1 MGNSIKKSSAAP
13 TVSQKNGCRNTVSSK
28 IWIVLFSRCDSM
40 DSKDRYTSSAM
51 KYLSALALALTLG
64 SSMLI
69 VQAQPVPPRGAGGL
83 TIEQIIDIRHPSN
96 AVWSPDGQRVA
107 FLSERAGIANIF
119 VANAA
124 AAPGAARPLTRFA
137 DGQGAGFFWSA
148 DSQRV
153 YFPRSGD
160 LWQVA
165 VSGGE
170 PSAVWSTPQ
179 GESGITP
186 SPDGTRVA
194 FVRSASAGVS
204 GAAAPAAGR
213 GGRGAG
219 GGELWT
225 RSLADGKETL
235 VLRSTGTPVGGVGWS
250 PDGQSLLYTSGGQ
263 TIRHEQTPQYSGSK
277 IIYTISEN
285 VPGETNLVP
294 AAGGTPKSLG
304 AGAGGGFG
312 GRRWL
317 DARHFVVDRTSADFK
332 KRTTSL
338 VDIGGGAAK
347 VLHEDVEER
356 FWSITGDAGAGSQPS
371 PDGKWIAF
379 LSDRDG
385 WDHLYVMPAAGG
397 AAIQITKGKFEA
409 WRPQWSPDSTRI
421 AFDANEPDHYGDR
434 HLYVATIG
442 SDPARA
448 TMATITSGRG
458 ADIGP
463 QWSPDGTRLVFQH
476 TDPHNSADI
485 WFADVRAS
493 GAGRS
498 DLPIT
503 PVRLSDSM
511 PTGMDRSQFVEPES
525 VSYAGPDGQKVPAW
539 LFVPK
544 GLDRTKKHPAIVWI
558 HGDGVNQG
566 YDGWHVQRN
575 YAVYYSFHQYLL
587 QKGYVVIMPDYRGSI
602 GYGKAWREGVYMD
615 VGGKDAKDAWMVTN
629 YLKTLP
635 YVDMD
640 RVGVWGLSYGGFF
653 TLIAVTDQPKLF
665 RAAVD
670 VAGVADYAMYYEDP
684 YHGGWTASRIGTPEQ
699 NPKVYEG
706 ASPLSHVDRLER
718 PLLVLHGTS
727 DVNVPYLHSVRL
739 IDELMK
745 KGKGGL
751 VSFMT
756 YPGEFHYFTREHVL
770 RDAWHRV
777 EEFFDANLK
786 AGSTGTQN

>member
-1 MGNSIKKSSAAP
+1 MKRFLVAIALVLTVGALVFIAQAAP
-13 TVSQKNGCRNTVSSK
+13 RQSPADASGR
-28 IWIVLFSRCDSM
+28 
-40 DSKDRYTSSAM
+40 
-51 KYLSALALALTLG
+51 
-64 SSMLI
+64 
-69 VQAQPVPPRGAGGL
+69 L
-83 TIEQIIDIRHPSN
+83 TIEQLIDIRHPSN
-96 AVWSPDGQRVA
+96 ATWSPDGRHVA

-119 VANAA
+119 VADLTGPSATRATNSRA
-124 AAPGAARPLTRFA
+124 LTRYP
-137 DGQGAGFFWSA
+137 DGQGAAFFWSG
-148 DSQRV
+148 DSQRI
-153 YFPRSGD
+153 YFPRRGD

-165 VSGGE
+165 LNGAD
-170 PSAVWSTPQ
+170 PAAVWSTPQ
-179 GESGITP
+179 TESNITM
-186 SPDGTRVA
+186 SPDATRVA
-194 FVRSASAGVS
+194 FVRASATS
-204 GAAAPAAGR
+204 APTAPPAAGR
-213 GGRGAG
+213 GGRGSTG
-219 GGELWT
+219 GDLMI
-225 RSLADGKETL
+225 RSLADGKESVVVPAANHAMAGL
-235 VLRSTGTPVGGVGWS
+235 SWS
-250 PDGQSLLYTSGGQ
+250 PDGKAIVFIDNAHI
-263 TIRHEQTPQYSGSK
+263 IRHEQTPPYSGSK
-277 IIYTISEN
+277 IIYTITEN
-285 VPGETNLVP
+285 VPGETKVVN
-294 AAGGTPKSLG
+294 ADGTGLR
-304 AGAGGGFG
+304 ALAAGGGFG

-317 DARHFVVDRTSADFK
+317 DARHFFADRTSADFK
-332 KRTTSL
+332 RRTTSL
-338 VDIGGGAAK
+338 VDIAGGEPK
-347 VLHEDVEER
+347 VLHEDVEEK
-356 FWSITGDAGAGSQPS
+356 FWSITGDANAGAQAS

-379 LSDRDG
+379 LSDQDG
-385 WDHLYVMPAAGG
+385 WDHLYVMPSPSAASATSSGERNQP
-397 AAIQITKGKFEA
+397 IQITKGRFEA

-448 TMATITSGRG
+448 TVAAITSGRG
-458 ADIGP
+458 TDIGP
-463 QWSPDGTRLVFQH
+463 QWSPDGTRLAYQH

-485 WFADVRAS
+485 WVADAKP
-493 GAGRS
+493 AAK
-498 DLPIT
+498 PA
-503 PVRLSDSM
+503 RLSDSM
-511 PTGMDRSQFVEPES
+511 PAGMDRSQFVEPES

-635 YVDMD
+635 YVDME

-653 TLIAVTDQPKLF
+653 TLIAVTDQPRLF

-699 NPKVYEG
+699 NPKVYAN
-706 ASPLSHVDRLER
+706 ASPLSHMDRLER

-739 IDELMK
+739 IDELLK
-745 KGKGGL
+745 KGKGDL
-751 VSFMT
+751 LSFMT

-777 EEFFDANLK
+777 EDFFDANLK
-786 AGSTGTQN
+786 AGTVASH